1 MRVLPNRYAI
11 ETIRQVSLT
20 KKLFYFN
27 LKSFAHLSCVF
38 TQLEIVFNRSL
49 KIPDF
54 LNYVSEF
61 FTVNHDSNFK
71 SKKQE
76 LLKIFFQL
84 YPGTFYKLDLIYL
97 KPPLNNSV
105 LLV

>member
-27 LKSFAHLSCVF
+27 LKSFAQLSCVF

-61 FTVNHDSNFK
+61 FTVNHNRTSKVKNKLNISSSNHLQ
-71 SKKQE
+71 S
-76 LLKIFFQL
+76 
-84 YPGTFYKLDLIYL
+84 
-97 KPPLNNSV
+97 
-105 LLV
+105 